1 VTGKTSEARER
12 VEVRTAPD
20 LINPFQLN
28 AMEPADSAFIEDL
41 GVGRLLDQMPFSA
54 PASRTVALQMLVEL
68 QCDPATLEF
77 RQQLLTDLLESQAL
91 RASLHQLLGSLLVI
105 NRQSNEF
112 GWGSDLPTGL
122 SLLRNYCQLLREPP
136 DFSRAKSA
144 GLQQLGEFLST
155 LERSPLYADIELF
168 LEQMSN
174 LGGLQLRVTVD
185 DKGVPAEISTFKL
198 LGGEEVKQPNFLH
211 WGEDESPLHRR
222 QALRDPGGLNH
233 LGQQLQNFLS
243 REFVAVIYRFNQA
256 IADLAGLLDA
266 VDVYWAMASCFENW
280 RQRGIEICLP
290 EILPMERREA
300 TIIAARNPLIE
311 SGGRGDQEAAEIVAN
326 DLTRSAEQNLLL
338 ITGANNGGKTTYI
351 KTAGL
356 IQLLGQKGLYVP
368 ARQASLSEVDGIF
381 SHFVA
386 TDDIGR
392 GEGRYR
398 NELRRMRTILE
409 RATPY
414 SLVILDE
421 PCGGTDHREGQR
433 QSLILLKGFHLL
445 GAATFFTT
453 HMHEMASAMSAD
465 QWPGV
470 RQLQAVTAVDDDSG
484 ELHYL
489 YQIAPGIA
497 QRSYGEQI
505 AATLGL
511 GETEVLRVIR
521 EQAAERGYDQLLRG
535 QSTR

>member
-1 VTGKTSEARER
+1 VTKVSDQDSERR
-12 VEVRTAPD
+12 APD
-20 LINPFQLN
+20 LINPFQLT
-28 AMEPADSAFIEDL
+28 ATELTDTAFIDDL
-41 GVGRLLDQMPFSA
+41 GVTRLLDQMPFSS
-54 PASRTVALQMLVEL
+54 PTSRTVALQMLVEL
-68 QCDPATLEF
+68 SCDPATLEY
-77 RQQLLTDLLESQAL
+77 RQQLLADLVESDSL
-91 RASLHQLLGSLLVI
+91 RAALHQLLRGLLVI

-136 DFSRAKSA
+136 DFSTAQSA
-144 GLQQLGEFLST
+144 GLQQLAGFLTAQAEST
-155 LERSPLYADIELF
+155 LFSEIESF
-168 LEQMSN
+168 IDQISN

-185 DKGVPAEISTFKL
+185 EKGVPAEISTLKL
-198 LGGEEVKQPNFLH
+198 MGDEAVQTPGFLT
-211 WGEDESPLHRR
+211 WGDDESPLHRR
-222 QALRDPGGLNH
+222 QALRDQGGLNH

-256 IADLAGLLDA
+256 ITELAGLLSA
-266 VDVYWAMASCFENW
+266 VDVYWAMASCFDSW

-290 EILPMERREA
+290 EILPMEQRLA
-300 TIIAARNPLIE
+300 QVIAARNPLIE
-311 SGGRGDQEAAEIVAN
+311 SGDDKSAAGSEIIAN
-326 DLTRSAEQNLLL
+326 DLNRSGEQNLLL

-368 ARQASLSEVDGIF
+368 ARHARLSEVDAIF

-386 TDDIGR
+386 PDDIGR

-433 QSLILLKGFHLL
+433 QSRIILSAFHLL

-453 HMHEMASAMSAD
+453 HMHEMARAMSAD

-470 RQLQAVTAVDDDSG
+470 QLLQVLTEMDSDSG
-484 ELHYL
+484 ELKYL
-489 YQIAPGIA
+489 YRITPGIA
-497 QRSYGEQI
+497 QRSHGEQI
-505 AATLGL
+505 AAQLGL
-511 GETEVLRVIR
+511 GEQEVLQVIR
-521 EQAAERGYDQLLRG
+521 DQAAERGYRGLLRE
-535 QSTR
+535 

>member
-1 VTGKTSEARER
+1 
-12 VEVRTAPD
+12 
-20 LINPFQLN
+20 
-28 AMEPADSAFIEDL
+28 M
-41 GVGRLLDQMPFSA
+41 
-54 PASRTVALQMLVEL
+54 
-68 QCDPATLEF
+68 
-77 RQQLLTDLLESQAL
+77 
-91 RASLHQLLGSLLVI
+91 
-105 NRQSNEF
+105 
-112 GWGSDLPTGL
+112 
-122 SLLRNYCQLLREPP
+122 
-136 DFSRAKSA
+136 
-144 GLQQLGEFLST
+144 
-155 LERSPLYADIELF
+155 
-168 LEQMSN
+168 
-174 LGGLQLRVTVD
+174 
-185 DKGVPAEISTFKL
+185 
-198 LGGEEVKQPNFLH
+198 
-211 WGEDESPLHRR
+211 
-222 QALRDPGGLNH
+222 
-233 LGQQLQNFLS
+233 
-243 REFVAVIYRFNQA
+243 IYRFNQA